1 MSDTNKPKNR
11 WFLKAELAV
20 LFCVACIWIIKLVI
34 IDIDKTAAA
43 VLKQVVKI
51 SPNNATAHYLLGAAY
66 SDLSC
71 YEDAIKAHK
80 KAIRIDPH
88 DADIHESLGDAYFNL
103 GEYEQAIEAYKNA
116 IRIDPDYTDA
126 SENIGNAYYNLEK
139 YEQAIEAY
147 KEAIRIDPNDE
158 DIHESLGDAYFNLG
172 EYEQAIEAY
181 AEKCQY
187 DRAISDFTKAIEINP
202 RFAEAY
208 FNRGNTF
215 IAKGQSDQAISDL
228 TVAVKRYQED
238 KSDSNMNQLAWL
250 YATCPLV
257 ELRNG
262 QKAVEL
268 AKKACELSKWKN
280 HLYVDTL
287 AAAYAEIRDFESA
300 VNWQENAIVLLIEE
314 NRSKYEGEYKNRL
327 KLYQSGKPYYDPWPL
342 LSQKE

>member
-103 GEYEQAIEAYKNA
+103 GEYEQAIEAYK
-116 IRIDPDYTDA
+116 
-126 SENIGNAYYNLEK
+126 
-139 YEQAIEAY
+139 
-147 KEAIRIDPNDE
+147 EAIRINPDDA
-158 DIHESLGDAYFNLG
+158 DIHKRLGYAHNHRG
-172 EYEQAIEAY
+172 VAY